1 MADMTQFLQEVTKAF
16 ETSKNIPKDEL
27 IFTYDGVLYPTATCD
42 MDTFKA
48 LETFET
54 REDDVML
61 AAYPK
66 CVVWGSYF
74 DHAVVWNKHLD
85 TDTVLLMTFEDMKEI
100 LSTPEATRE
109 GSKRRANSGSP
120 TPQKDTPEQPASSSA
135 HKRSRFASPTSDTE
149 PIN

>member
-66 CVVWGSYF
+66 CGSNWTTMLLHSIV
-74 DHAVVWNKHLD
+74 HAVHNKHPSAIIPMIEFKFPD
-85 TDTVLLMTFEDMKEI
+85 KFEGKLETGKIIFQELKVKKWM
-100 LSTPEATRE
+100 LNL
-109 GSKRRANSGSP
+109 KRAC
-120 TPQKDTPEQPASSSA
+120 QEQTLGM
-135 HKRSRFASPTSDTE
+135 F
-149 PIN
+149 